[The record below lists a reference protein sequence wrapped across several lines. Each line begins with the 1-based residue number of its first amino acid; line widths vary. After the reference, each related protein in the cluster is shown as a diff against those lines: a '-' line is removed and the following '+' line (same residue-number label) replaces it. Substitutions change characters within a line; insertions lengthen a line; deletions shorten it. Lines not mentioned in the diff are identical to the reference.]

1 KSLEYV
7 MKFLKRDEQQC
18 LNARQEATNVLMD
31 IDYLNVLQTFESLLL
46 SAASDKSHQ
55 DCTDRDILASCLK
68 FVWESYKQS
77 FSVNFQSS
85 ETQALHLETHLVQ
98 LDKAIAMELWQVVY
112 DKEKKRNNL

>member
-1 KSLEYV
+1 

-77 FSVNFQSS
+77 FSGRPYILQWTKSNADGTKEIQKQLQQLFILSNVQNN
-85 ETQALHLETHLVQ
+85 HLSYVQ
-98 LDKAIAMELWQVVY
+98 GVK
-112 DKEKKRNNL
+112 